1 MSTSMFQFSVGQM
14 LQNLRQLK
22 IILAKGREFAAEK
35 KLEAGVLENARL
47 APDMFALRRQVHL
60 TADFAKNS
68 CARIANVYES
78 APKFDDTETTF
89 EELEARV
96 QKTIDYLETLKP
108 AQFAGAE
115 DRRVVVPLRTR
126 TLDVTGLEFL
136 QRWTLPNFYFH
147 LTTTYNILR
156 HNGVA
161 VGKQDFLGPV

>member
-1 MSTSMFQFSVGQM
+1 MSSSMFQFSVIQM
-14 LQNLRQLK
+14 VQNLRQLK
-22 IILAKGREFAAEK
+22 VILAKGREFAAEK

-78 APKFDDTETTF
+78 APKFEDTETTF

-108 AQFAGAE
+108 AQFDGA
-115 DRRVVVPLRTR
+115 DQRRVLVPLRTR
-126 TLDVTGLEFL
+126 TLDVTGLDFL

-156 HNGVA
+156 HNGVP

>member
-1 MSTSMFQFSVGQM
+1 MFQFSVIQM
-14 LQNLRQLK
+14 VQNLRQLK
-22 IILAKGREFAAEK
+22 VILARGREFAAEK
-35 KLEAGVLENARL
+35 KLEAGVLARL

-68 CARIANVYES
+68 CARIANVFDS

-89 EELEARV
+89 EELETRV

-108 AQFAGAE
+108 AQFEGA
-115 DRRVVVPLRTR
+115 DQRRVVVPLRTR
-126 TLDVTGLEFL
+126 TLDVTGLDFL

-156 HNGVA
+156 HNGVP

>member
-1 MSTSMFQFSVGQM
+1 MSSSMFQFSVGQM
-14 LQNLRQLK
+14 LQNLTQLK

-78 APKFDDTETTF
+78 APKFDDTEATF

-96 QKTIDYLETLKP
+96 QKTIDYLATLKP

>member
-22 IILAKGREFAAEK
+22 VILAKGREFAAEK

-68 CARIANVYES
+68 CARLANVYES

-89 EELEARV
+89 EELETRV

-108 AQFAGAE
+108 EQFAGAE
-115 DRRVVVPLRTR
+115 ERRVVVPLRTR

-136 QRWTLPNFYFH
+136 RRWTLPNFYFH

-156 HNGVA
+156 HSGVP

>member
-1 MSTSMFQFSVGQM
+1 MFQFSIVQM

-22 IILAKGREFAAEK
+22 VILAKGREFAADK

-68 CARIANVYES
+68 CARLANGYES

-115 DRRVVVPLRTR
+115 ERRIVVPLRTR
-126 TLDVTGLEFL
+126 TLDLTGLEFL
-136 QRWTLPNFYFH
+136 QRWALPNFYFH

-156 HNGVA
+156 HNAVP

>member
-1 MSTSMFQFSVGQM
+1 MSSSMFQFSVIQM
-14 LQNLRQLK
+14 VQNLRQLK
-22 IILAKGREFAAEK
+22 VILAKGREFAAEK

-68 CARIANVYES
+68 CARLANVFDS

-89 EELEARV
+89 EELETRV

-108 AQFAGAE
+108 AQFDGA
-115 DRRVVVPLRTR
+115 DQRRIVVPLRTR
-126 TLDVTGLEFL
+126 TLDVTGLDFL

-156 HNGVA
+156 HNGVP
-161 VGKQDFLGPV
+161 VGKLDFLGPV